1 MAEITKS
8 AAQLPSTLMLA
19 PNDRLTEKLVAGEA
33 IALLDACQIHTDG
46 TVMLSNGAAATQPAV
61 VHGYAAAAYALGD
74 PVTLMDDFVAPYGSG
89 LTKGAF
95 VYLSGTV
102 EGGLA
107 DAASTGGTKKL
118 GHVMSDGV
126 RIRFFK
132 ITG

>member
-1 MAEITKS
+1 
-8 AAQLPSTLMLA
+8 MLA
-19 PNDRLTEKLVAGEA
+19 PNDRLTEKLVAGED
-33 IALLDACQIHTDG
+33 IAVLDACQIHTDG
-46 TVMLSNGAAATQPAV
+46 TVMLSNGAAATQAAV
-61 VHGYAAAAYALGD
+61 VHGYALEPAALGE
-74 PVTLMDDFVAPYGSG
+74 PVTLADDFVAPYGSG

-107 DAASTGGTKKL
+107 DAASTGGTKRL
-118 GHVMSDGV
+118 GHVMTDGV